1 MPVPGARALQ
11 QGQASGVLRGGTLT
25 QIAAL
30 LGTPW
35 AYVSA
40 EPTVLFLDEVN
51 ERPYRLDRLL
61 WQLRAAGVFERV
73 VGVVLNE
80 LPGCDEPGGS
90 VTALDA
96 VRHALDGFTGPIVS
110 GVPSGHTAGAM
121 VTLPLGVRVSLHAA
135 DDVSLSI
142 DEAAVA

>member
-1 MPVPGARALQ
+1 MPPILPGRAAAPTYAAGDTGPVRRTHQRLL
-11 QGQASGVLRGGTLT
+11 GGVGAVVFAGLAVTFVLRGGTLT

-61 WQLRAAGVFERV
+61 WQLRAAGVLERV

-80 LPGCDEPGGS
+80 LPGCDEPGE
-90 VTALDA
+90 V
-96 VRHALDGFTGPIVS
+96 
-110 GVPSGHTAGAM
+110 GH
-121 VTLPLGVRVSLHAA
+121 
-135 DDVSLSI
+135 
-142 DEAAVA
+142 VAEQ